1 MRIELLYLDGCPTY
15 RSAEEDLRR
24 VLAEEGIEAEVEL
37 VEVNSDEEARR
48 LRFPGSPTLR
58 IDGRD
63 PFPVSERGEGALA
76 CRVYATP
83 EGMKG
88 TPTPAMIR
96 EALGSSNEEP
106 PKRKPLTP
114 DDEEPVELGGVFGLP
129 FRTLLSR
136 EVRRFMRVWTQTLLT
151 PLLTSALYILV
162 FGYGLGSRIREAA
175 GVPYLEFILP
185 GLVLMSIITAAYGNT
200 STSLFDAKRDRYI
213 DDMLISPMTPLQM
226 ALAYVWGG
234 VVRGLLV
241 GAGTFALAM
250 PLAGLHAEHPHLL
263 IVTALAA
270 SVIFA
275 SLGVV
280 AGVLATRIDHIF
292 FLTNIVIQPLAFLGG
307 IFYSVEMLP
316 DPLRVATYFNP
327 IFYAIDAFRFAALG
341 VSDVPPYPAL
351 AALMIF
357 AVLTF
362 LGTTEMLRRGHNL
375 RY

>member
-1 MRIELLYLDGCPTY
+1 MRIELLYFSGCPTY
-15 RSAEEDLRR
+15 RNAEEDVRR
-24 VLAEEGIEAEVEL
+24 ALAETGVEAELEL
-37 VEVNSDEEARR
+37 VEVNSHEEARR
-48 LRFPGSPTLR
+48 LGFPGSPTVR

-63 PFPVSERGEGALA
+63 PFPIPKRGEGGLT

-83 EGMKG
+83 EGIKG
-88 TPTPAMIR
+88 TPTAAMLQ
-96 EALGSSNEEP
+96 EVLGSGNEP
-106 PKRKPLTP
+106 PEGKPLTP
-114 DDEEPVELGGVFGLP
+114 GGEEPAELGGVFGLP

-136 EVRRFMRVWTQTLLT
+136 EVRRFVRVWTQTLLA

-213 DDMLISPMTPLQM
+213 DDVLISPMTSLQI
-226 ALAYVWGG
+226 ALAYVLGG
-234 VVRGLLV
+234 VIRGLLV

-250 PLAGLHAEHPHLL
+250 PLAGLPAKHPLL
-263 IVTALAA
+263 LMVTSLAA
-270 SVIFA
+270 SVVFA

-307 IFYSVEMLP
+307 VFYSVEMLP
-316 DPLRVATYFNP
+316 EPLRVATYFNP
-327 IFYAIDAFRFAALG
+327 IFYAIDVFRFASLG

-351 AALMIF
+351 AALIIF
-357 AVLTF
+357 AVLAF
-362 LGTTEMLRRGHNL
+362 LGMTEMLRRGHNL

>member
-1 MRIELLYLDGCPTY
+1 MRIELLYFDGCSTY
-15 RSAEEDLRR
+15 RNAEEDLRA
-24 VLAEEGIEAEVEL
+24 VLADEGIEAEVEL
-37 VEVNSDEEARR
+37 VEVNSGEEARR
-48 LRFPGSPTLR
+48 LGFPGSPTLR
-58 IDGRD
+58 IDGHD
-63 PFPVSERGEGALA
+63 PFPLPKRGERGLA
-76 CRVYATP
+76 CRVYVTP

-88 TPTPAMIR
+88 TPTAAMIR
-96 EALGSSNEEP
+96 GALGSGSEEP
-106 PKRKPLTP
+106 PERKPLTP
-114 DDEEPVELGGVFGLP
+114 DDEELVELGGVFGLP

-136 EVRRFMRVWTQTLLT
+136 EVRRFVRVWSQTLLA

-185 GLVLMSIITAAYGNT
+185 GLVLMSVITAAYGNT
-200 STSLFDAKRDRYI
+200 STSLFDAKRERYI
-213 DDMLISPMTPLQM
+213 DDVLISPMTALQM
-226 ALAYVWGG
+226 ALAYVLGG
-234 VVRGLLV
+234 TLRGLLV

-250 PLAGLHAEHPHLL
+250 PLAGLPAKHPLL
-263 IVTALAA
+263 LMVTALAA

-275 SLGVV
+275 SLGIV

-292 FLTNIVIQPLAFLGG
+292 FLTNIIIQPLAFLGG
-307 IFYSVEMLP
+307 VFYSVEMLP

-351 AALMIF
+351 AALIIF

>member
-1 MRIELLYLDGCPTY
+1 MRIELLYFDGCPTY
-15 RSAEEDLRR
+15 RNAEDDLRK
-24 VLAEEGIEAEVEL
+24 VLAEEGIEDEVQL
-37 VEVNSDEEARR
+37 VEINTAEKARR
-48 LRFPGSPTLR
+48 LRFAGSPTLR

-63 PFPVSERGEGALA
+63 PFPVPERGEGTFG
-76 CRVYATP
+76 CRFYATP
-83 EGMKG
+83 EGVRG
-88 TPTPAMIR
+88 IPTTEMIR
-96 EALGSSNEEP
+96 EALGPVSEEV
-106 PKRKPLTP
+106 PKRTPLTP
-114 DDEEPVELGGVFGLP
+114 GDEEPVELGGVFGLP
-129 FRTLLSR
+129 FRTLLAR
-136 EVRRFMRVWTQTLLT
+136 EVRRFIRVWTQTLLA

-213 DDMLISPMTPLQM
+213 DDVLISPMTALQM
-226 ALAYVWGG
+226 ALAYVLGG

-250 PLAGLHAEHPHLL
+250 PLAGLPAKHPLL
-263 IVTALAA
+263 LMVTALAA

-275 SLGVV
+275 SGGVV

-292 FLTNIVIQPLAFLGG
+292 FLTNLVIQPLAFLGG

-327 IFYAIDAFRFAALG
+327 IFYAVDAFRFAALG

-351 AALMIF
+351 AALMLF
-357 AVLTF
+357 AVLAF
-362 LGTTEMLRRGHNL
+362 WGTTEILRRGHNL